1 MRREV
6 ERSLPTL
13 GACTFPRV
21 VFWGLFII
29 CKSNPMCFMQVTLPW
44 DMQRLFVKCELFPSP
59 FLSKS
64 CGSFARG
71 G

>member
-1 MRREV
+1 MV
-6 ERSLPTL
+6 SANPRSLPL
-13 GACTFPRV
+13 PRV
-21 VFWGLFII
+21 VFFWGGLFII
-29 CKSNPMCFMQVTLPW
+29 CKRNPTWFIQVTLPW

-59 FLSKS
+59 FLSES